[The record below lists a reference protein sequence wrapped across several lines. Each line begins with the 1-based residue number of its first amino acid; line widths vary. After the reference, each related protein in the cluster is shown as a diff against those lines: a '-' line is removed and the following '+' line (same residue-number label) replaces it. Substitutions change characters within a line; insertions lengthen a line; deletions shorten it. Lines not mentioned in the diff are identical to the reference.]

1 MWAIVLCK
9 KNSNINAIFGSSQF
23 ITHPKGIA
31 VAFWSVREELSQ
43 FNRLRRSYYE
53 LLRDELD
60 QFMLD
65 YALIQSYH
73 QFVDRKLPYP
83 FIEKRE
89 LKPRARIPGIEY
101 ESQKTF
107 LVLFLEDVIPA
118 THKKYIRFFDVNKP
132 TKTNLLQSKALPL
145 PDKFDRTHKYLDSV
159 QFYDFMN
166 LLLPVDYALLV
177 QRDPS
182 TRSTNRYSL
191 THYHVRIDWPI
202 SDAAEDLAQSL
213 RYISK
218 DLYEK
223 GDKYAEL
230 AQRKLFE
237 YYGMPVMVGGRRTAA
252 LVAAQYLKRIPCIST
267 VYAGSS
273 ESRALFRISE
283 RGVSKAALVR
293 FSSDEVRQIAESQK
307 MTTRTFMKN
316 YVIAKKGRYNVCIFQ
331 ATYAYTHHSRPPDDG
346 KLREINPDVNWLTVG
361 GEHLLPKPGVS
372 KYPPINLNLIYT

>member
-1 MWAIVLCK
+1 
-9 KNSNINAIFGSSQF
+9 
-23 ITHPKGIA
+23 

-60 QFMLD
+60 QFMVD
-65 YALIQSYH
+65 YALIQSYNR
-73 QFVDRKLPYP
+73 FEERKLPYP

-107 LVLFLEDVIPA
+107 LVLFVEDVIPA
-118 THKKYIRFFDVNKP
+118 VHKKYIRFFDVNKP
-132 TKTNLLQSKALPL
+132 TKTNLLESKALPL
-145 PDKFDRTHKYLDSV
+145 PDNFDRTHKYLDSV
-159 QFYDFMN
+159 QFYDFIN
-166 LLLPVDYALLV
+166 LLLPVDYALLI
-177 QRDPS
+177 QRDPT
-182 TRSTNRYSL
+182 TRSANRYGL

-202 SDAAEDLAQSL
+202 ADAAEDLAQSL

-252 LVAAQYLKRIPCIST
+252 MVAAQYLKRIPCIST

-273 ESRALFRISE
+273 ESRALYRISE

-293 FSSDEVRQIAESQK
+293 FSNDEIRQIAESQK
-307 MTTRTFMKN
+307 MPPPTFKKN
-316 YVIAKKGRYNVCIFQ
+316 FVIAKKGKHNVCIFQ
-331 ATYAYTHHSRPPDDG
+331 ATYAYTDHSRPPDDG

-361 GEHLLPKPGVS
+361 AEHVIPKPGVR